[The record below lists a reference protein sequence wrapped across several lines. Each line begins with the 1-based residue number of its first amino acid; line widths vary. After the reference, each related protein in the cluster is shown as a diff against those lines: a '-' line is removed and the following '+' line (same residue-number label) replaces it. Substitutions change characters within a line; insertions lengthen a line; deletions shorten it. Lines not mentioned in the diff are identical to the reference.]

1 MRTYS
6 LENNNES
13 SGGRAVVVKVGFD
26 CNVMVRTG
34 CHKKV
39 FRLPYLY
46 LKKKAILNLMY
57 ICKHIFTSF
66 IQFL

>member
-1 MRTYS
+1 M
-6 LENNNES
+6 
-13 SGGRAVVVKVGFD
+13 KVGFD

-46 LKKKAILNLMY
+46 LKKKSYPEFNVYL
-57 ICKHIFTSF
+57 
-66 IQFL
+66 